1 MPERV
6 PLHRSVFV
14 RLFAVMVA
22 SALLLFVVVAGL
34 FVAVIGR
41 NLDTFRRIAAD
52 HARLL
57 ATTTLDEVHA
67 RDLSRRLD
75 VGIRYEGPGGSWST
89 SPGLPSVAEAERAN
103 ARGSALHLAADTMI
117 VESPGGGRYLF
128 AWGHERRLREAHD
141 RYLVLA
147 LTLVLVV
154 LIVAHE
160 VIRRSLR
167 PLRTL
172 HAGVERLSAGE
183 LDVVL
188 PSTSR
193 DEFGAL
199 TEAFNAMVRRV
210 REMVTARDRLLRDV
224 SHELRS
230 PLTRM
235 KVALALLPEGEK
247 PDQMRADVVEMET
260 LVGELL
266 ELERLRDGRG
276 LRLERHDLAPILR
289 SVAESFQDAPPGVL
303 VDVPA
308 DLPALVDADQLR
320 ALVRNLLENAVK
332 YSLPD
337 SAPVRL
343 SAGREGPLVVLR
355 VRDDGPGI
363 PPADRGSLFEPFF
376 RVDRSRSRKTG
387 GYGLGLSICKR
398 IAEAHGGGI
407 ELEDAT
413 ERGVTFVVRLRDG
426 G

>member
-41 NLDTFRRIAAD
+41 NLDTFRRIADD

-89 SPGLPSVAEAERAN
+89 SPGLPSVAKAERAH
-103 ARGSALHLAADTMI
+103 ARGSVLHLAADTMI

-147 LTLVLVV
+147 LALVLVV
-154 LIVAHE
+154 LVVAHE

-167 PLRTL
+167 PLRKL
-172 HAGVERLSAGE
+172 HGGVERLSAGE

-210 REMVTARDRLLRDV
+210 RDMLTARDRLLRDV

-247 PDQMRADVVEMET
+247 PDQMRADVVAMET

-289 SVAESFQDAPPGVL
+289 SVAEPFQDAPPGVL

-308 DLPALVDADQLR
+308 DLPALVDADQVR

-343 SAGREGPLVVLR
+343 SARREGPLVVLR
-355 VRDDGPGI
+355 VSDDGPGI